1 MDIVNFNVLKSQKKL
16 YIEKKN
22 EETLKEDE
30 CFDFPDF
37 DSFNLDNKTQLNF
50 ELSINE

>member
-1 MDIVNFNVLKSQKKL
+1 MDMANYNILKSQKKL
-16 YIEKKN
+16 YIEKKI

-50 ELSINE
+50 NLSISE

>member
-1 MDIVNFNVLKSQKKL
+1 MDIANFNILKSQKKL
-16 YIEKKN
+16 YIEKKI

-37 DSFNLDNKTQLNF
+37 DSFNLSNKVQLNF
-50 ELSINE
+50 NLSISK